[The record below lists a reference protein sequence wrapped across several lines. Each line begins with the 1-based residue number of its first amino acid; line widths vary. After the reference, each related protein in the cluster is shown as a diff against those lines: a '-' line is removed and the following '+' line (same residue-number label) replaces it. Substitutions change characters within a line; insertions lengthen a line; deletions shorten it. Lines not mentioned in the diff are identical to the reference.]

1 MPRKPALTLK
11 RKAELRKKYHG
22 GEATGKAILRYFLEE
37 ISAGDDPNYEF
48 TLNGDELK
56 FIETELG
63 EHGTQRDI
71 FVQYYLYTRIV
82 VAQYQWVLFYKHRLY
97 HGFFKILMAL
107 KSANSDL
114 EKLALLLQLNPSE
127 ENQRL
132 ADAKEECSHD
142 LEFVAKVLKDTW
154 RTHMALSLK
163 CLYLYKIMLTKIKDG
178 WNLDIDA
185 IIPDMAHH
193 EKEVLNLQ
201 NIARGLIKNIELNN
215 QTFNIEIPPKVLDS
229 IRDFCS
235 ITLNDFYPN
244 KEAIDFHVNRTI
256 ELMNSRLDI
265 VLNTSFNLDP
275 NARSI

>member
-1 MPRKPALTLK
+1 MPIKSTLTQR

-56 FIETELG
+56 FLETELG

-71 FVQYYLYTRIV
+71 FVQYYMYTRIV

-107 KSANSDL
+107 KSANSDV
-114 EKLALLLQLNPSE
+114 EKLSLLLQLNPSE

-132 ADAKEECSHD
+132 KDVREECSHD
-142 LEFVAKVLKDTW
+142 LKFVAKVLKNTW
-154 RTHMALSLK
+154 RTHMAISLK
-163 CLYLYKIMLTKIKDG
+163 CLYLYKIMLTEIKDG
-178 WNLDIDA
+178 WNLDIEA

-193 EKEVLNLQ
+193 EKEVVNLQ
-201 NIARGLIKNIELNN
+201 KIARNLMENIE
-215 QTFNIEIPPKVLDS
+215 FNHQAFGIEIPPEVLDS
-229 IRDFCS
+229 IRDFCN
-235 ITLNDFYPN
+235 ITPSDFYPN
-244 KEAIDFHVNRTI
+244 KEAIDLHINRTI

-265 VLNTSFNLDP
+265 ILNTSFNLDP